1 MLLWYKSLSQHC
13 LQLSVCEVF
22 QCLPA
27 QQNETVMP
35 SKVKKTILP
44 KGSSISSEKTNYL
57 SMLHCII
64 FSKLMQLAMEMSAC
78 TIHCLTD
85 MWWGCRF
92 LAKMCTDHTNIV
104 LGCMQ
109 VTEQNN
115 YIVSYG
121 AAIWQNCARV
131 AAVWLGVCT
140 DCTNSV
146 SGCMQG
152 TELLHCV
159 IWCCSLTNLCQGC
172 SCVTRY
178 MHKLNLF

>member
-1 MLLWYKSLSQHC
+1 M
-13 LQLSVCEVF
+13 F

-92 LAKMCTDHTNIV
+92 LAKMCTDHTN
-104 LGCMQ
+104 
-109 VTEQNN
+109 
-115 YIVSYG
+115 
-121 AAIWQNCARV
+121 
-131 AAVWLGVCT
+131 
-140 DCTNSV
+140 SV

-152 TELLHCV
+152 TEQLHCV
-159 IWCCSLTNLCQGC
+159 IWCCNLTELCQGC
-172 SCVTRY
+172 SCVTRCVHRLHQQCVRLHARHRTVTLCH
-178 MHKLNLF
+178 MVL